1 MFGLNTWRGGAAVDG
16 QTRLLLLCFNLIL
29 HFFFVPHCVACGIL
43 VPGPGIEPGLL
54 AVKV

>member
-29 HFFFVPHCVACGIL
+29 HFFFFCHIVWL
-43 VPGPGIEPGLL
+43 VGSLCLDQGLNL
-54 AVKV
+54 GSRQ